1 MAVVWIGLQLALAGQ
16 FRSDSSVRAA
26 KTLFDLQT
34 SAQLLGEEEPGVCS
48 MHCPLAVVPAGTS
61 AGHGDDGEQSGEQ
74 KSPFMPWICTFFSSG
89 WHGPADGSP

>member
-34 SAQLLGEEEPGVCS
+34 SAQLLGEEEPGVCN
-48 MHCPLAVVPAGTS
+48 MHWPLAVVPAGTIS
-61 AGHGDDGEQSGEQ
+61 LPRAMFCESF
-74 KSPFMPWICTFFSSG
+74 P
-89 WHGPADGSP
+89 PASI